1 MSTKYVKLFESW
13 LLSEAEKQA
22 AFDVAEPSNWPIL
35 ETTIGNF
42 RESLKNQKAAEA
54 FLTSLFRRATN
65 SGEWNKNAGSNWNV
79 TWKRKAPQKTYRWG
93 SLFFKY
99 MKEVHNVTDNMI
111 NDNPTGYIESKS
123 DKSIF
128 YGVTGGYKF
137 NFSSKELIKYTG
149 KKDRFGNEE
158 TERIYFSDKMSEKI
172 DGELD
177 TSDGRV
183 YEFNIDDVIEK
194 LGFLKRDFENVRAKI
209 VKENQDEL
217 RNKQYL
223 GGRNFLKYFRGFPDY
238 LIKKLQED
246 KAQFFESNK
255 NNWEILV
262 MDGDAQRFAVDVSGK
277 DDTTLNPN
285 EKKIID
291 FMCTGIRDL
300 TKDEGLKFDNLNIEP
315 NTLALGQVLA
325 WFNKYETTGNSIPTI
340 LSNTGRDKYQGN
352 LASLFANEEA
362 ALLPEFDQVVNIGST
377 EVNLANSKTRGTIVP
392 ALGLGKVL
400 GTVGFDF
407 NSYEISPEGRKSLES
422 KTIWDALKKAENS
435 IIIVGNT
442 DSRGTK
448 EVNQRLSELRAQ
460 AVYDFLNSSTKRRTL
475 KKKVT
480 ITTRGDGKENLAFD
494 DKGGRDSELAALNRR
509 VEFIIDGQ
517 PAFKNYKNIR

>member
-42 RESLKNQKAAEA
+42 RESLKNKSATEA

-65 SGEWNKNAGSNWNV
+65 SGEWDMNAGRNWNV
-79 TWKRKAPQKTYRWG
+79 TWNRKAPVKNYYWG

-99 MKEVHNVTDNMI
+99 MKEVHNVTSNMI
-111 NDNPTGYIESKS
+111 NDNPIGYIESDS
-123 DKSIF
+123 LKSIF
-128 YGVTGGYKF
+128 DGVTDGYQF
-137 NFSSKELIKYTG
+137 AFSKQQLNRNKGNDENGNPKWERTSFSEAM
-149 KKDRFGNEE
+149 KDKINNVVGMYDSRV
-158 TERIYFSDKMSEKI
+158 TER
-172 DGELD
+172 
-177 TSDGRV
+177 
-183 YEFNIDDVIEK
+183 NIDDVIEK
-194 LGFLKRDFENVRAKI
+194 IGFLKRDFLKVKQEI
-209 VKENQDEL
+209 VKKQNYKL
-217 RNKQYL
+217 RDKDYR
-223 GGRNFLKYFRGFPDY
+223 GGRNFIKYFEGFPDY
-238 LIKKLQED
+238 LIKQLQED
-246 KAQFFESNK
+246 KAQFFEGNK

-300 TKDEGLKFDNLNIEP
+300 TKDEGLKFNNLNIEP

-325 WFNKYETTGNSIPTI
+325 WFNKYVTTGNSIPTI

-362 ALLPEFDQVVNIGST
+362 ALLPDFDQVVYIGST
-377 EVNLANSKTRGTIVP
+377 KVNLANSKTRGTIVP
-392 ALGLGKVL
+392 ALGLDKVL

-480 ITTRGDGKENLAFD
+480 ITTRGDGKENLAFN
-494 DKGGRDSELAALNRR
+494 DKGGRDPVNAALNRR
-509 VEFIIDGQ
+509 VEFIIDGE